1 MSLQDLT
8 PEQLNKLA
16 DAKSKSEFRRL
27 SIMMDQDP
35 IETEKVFENNTQEA
49 SEDTKHPA
57 IVSGTIR
64 TTKSMNKAG
73 TRPLNV
79 RSGPGYEHPIVRVIE
94 DDTVYEIVE
103 EVNGFGRIDNTEEWV
118 CLEFLKEI

>member
-8 PEQLNKLA
+8 PEQLNKLT

-49 SEDTKHPA
+49 SEDTKRPV
-57 IVSGTIR
+57 IVSEAIR
-64 TTKSMNKAG
+64 TTRSMNKAG
-73 TRPLNV
+73 MRPLNV
-79 RSGPGYEHPIVRVIE
+79 RGGPGYEHPIVRVIE
-94 DDTVYEIVE
+94 DDTVYEIAE
-103 EVNGFGRIDNTEEWV
+103 EVNGFGRINNTEEWV